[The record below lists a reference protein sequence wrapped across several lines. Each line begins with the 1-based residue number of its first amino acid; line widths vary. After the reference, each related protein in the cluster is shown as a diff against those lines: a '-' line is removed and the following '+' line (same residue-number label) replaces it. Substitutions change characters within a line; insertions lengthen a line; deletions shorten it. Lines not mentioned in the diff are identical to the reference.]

1 METAEENKSNDQF
14 LSVYSFTQ
22 KELENIYNSSKTR
35 SEKYGNLKL
44 EYLEKEDN
52 NFVTVLLALKDESW
66 KKFHFY
72 KTPATLLLENVLHK
86 IYTTEQCFSVISQF
100 NLEQYSI
107 IVNDEE
113 IKNKQ
118 INRESLKTIV
128 TKKLKSKI
136 EKEEFIQYIVRI
148 KPNLP
153 LAKSIMKL
161 DKKKLSFYFDD
172 ICISSELSKT
182 FVEFIL
188 ESNRNE
194 FIDKIND
201 FLKSEKLFYLVL
213 GTDGIGKTM
222 TLLYYT
228 SSLLN
233 NYGNLYLNLKLF
245 LKHEKDKTKIK
256 EIFFNEIKRI
266 FLTDNNKES
275 FISYTIEEYNN
286 LIDKINDSILESDGI
301 KYFWELLFMF
311 IKIYD
316 KSLMGNI
323 FIVLDQYKEN
333 KIDDEFR
340 NLNKLCDLIN
350 SKELNNHFKL
360 MVIISINNYDTKDI
374 FLENLNFVPFFP
386 IQTDSLIPLPNYSS
400 CNIEKTNK
408 NKNYNNKDNYEL
420 EDIENFLN

>member
-128 TKKLKSKI
+128 IKKLKSKI

-194 FIDKIND
+194 FIDKIN
-201 FLKSEKLFYLVL
+201 Y
-213 GTDGIGKTM
+213 
-222 TLLYYT
+222 
-228 SSLLN
+228 
-233 NYGNLYLNLKLF
+233 
-245 LKHEKDKTKIK
+245 
-256 EIFFNEIKRI
+256 
-266 FLTDNNKES
+266 
-275 FISYTIEEYNN
+275 FI
-286 LIDKINDSILESDGI
+286 
-301 KYFWELLFMF
+301 
-311 IKIYD
+311 
-316 KSLMGNI
+316 
-323 FIVLDQYKEN
+323 
-333 KIDDEFR
+333 
-340 NLNKLCDLIN
+340 
-350 SKELNNHFKL
+350 
-360 MVIISINNYDTKDI
+360 
-374 FLENLNFVPFFP
+374 
-386 IQTDSLIPLPNYSS
+386 
-400 CNIEKTNK
+400 
-408 NKNYNNKDNYEL
+408 
-420 EDIENFLN
+420 